1 MFRRAGIV
9 SIVGLLCAVLIAGC
23 TRKEQSTSKAAAPDF
38 TLQDLAGKDVRL
50 ADLKGK
56 VVLVEFW
63 ATWCPPCR
71 ESIPGMERLHASYK
85 DKGLVTLGISLD
97 DEEEWEDVRK
107 FAAEHG
113 ISYPVLKGNEDVSEK
128 FLVRVIPTV
137 YLVNREGIIAKQYVG
152 GGIDEALEKE
162 IRALL

>member
-1 MFRRAGIV
+1 
-9 SIVGLLCAVLIAGC
+9 
-23 TRKEQSTSKAAAPDF
+23 
-38 TLQDLAGKDVRL
+38 
-50 ADLKGK
+50 
-56 VVLVEFW
+56 
-63 ATWCPPCR
+63 
-71 ESIPGMERLHASYK
+71 MERLHASYK